1 MIDVQDLQVRVDRVA
16 SKRALL
22 LQYQIDPT
30 LQSLS
35 LDIEQALLEMDD
47 LMTEFGRTF
56 PNEVVAP
63 PTKPIDLA

>member
-16 SKRALL
+16 SKRTLL
-22 LQYQIDPT
+22 LQYQLDPT
-30 LQSLS
+30 LSTLS

-56 PNEVVAP
+56 PNEVTT
-63 PTKPIDLA
+63 PTQPIDLA

>member
-16 SKRALL
+16 SKRTLL
-22 LQYQIDPT
+22 LQYQLDPT
-30 LQSLS
+30 LSTLS

-56 PNEVVAP
+56 PNEP
-63 PTKPIDLA
+63 PSTSVQPIDLA